1 VEVAAEVPREER
13 IDELVRAVSAGG
25 DVSVRAVVATAAVR
39 EATER
44 YPMSPTAKSALGRAL
59 LGAVLLAVGNKQEQS
74 VQLIFRGDGPLGSL
88 TAIAD
93 SEGRVRGTVSDPGA
107 NPEPRD
113 GQLDVAAAI
122 GAGTLTV
129 VRHHPSWRSPYNG
142 IVRIETGEV
151 ASDLAHY
158 LRESEQTP
166 SAIGLAVGL
175 DTGAQVDA
183 AAGFL
188 VQGLPGASQ
197 AAIAK
202 LEHNVR
208 LLPNA
213 AELVRLGLRG
223 DAIVDQLL
231 AELGSADRQRLE
243 PRFFCPCTRQRALR
257 TLRLL
262 GRREVREIAG
272 SGAGQEVRC
281 EFCGERYAFTSEEL
295 HSIFPDA

>member
-1 VEVAAEVPREER
+1 MAAVAQRPIRAAA
-13 IDELVRAVSAGG
+13 DELVRAVSAGG
-25 DVSVRAVVATAAVR
+25 DVSVRAVVATVAVR
-39 EATER
+39 EATGR
-44 YPMSPTAKSALGRAL
+44 TPMSPTAKSALGRAL

-74 VQLIFRGDGPLGSL
+74 VQLLFRGNGPLGPL

-107 NPEPRD
+107 SPQPRD
-113 GQLDVAAAI
+113 GQLDIGAAI

-151 ASDLAHY
+151 ATDLAHY
-158 LRESEQTP
+158 LRESEQTA

-175 DTGAQVDA
+175 DAEGEVDA

-188 VQGLPGASQ
+188 VQALPGASD
-197 AAIAK
+197 AALAR
-202 LEHNVR
+202 LERNVR

-213 AELVRLGLRG
+213 AELVRIGLRG

-231 AELGSADRQRLE
+231 AELGCSERQRLE
-243 PRFFCPCTRQRALR
+243 PRFFCPCTRERARR

-262 GRREVREIAG
+262 GRQEVREIAVSG
-272 SGAGQEVRC
+272 SGQEVRC
-281 EFCGERYAFTSEEL
+281 EFCGERYVFSSEDL
-295 HSIFPDA
+295 GSLFPDA